1 MLLLQQ
7 RKNLMGRSSCSVNI
21 GREFL
26 TLAEQSFWT
35 RRVDGTLNPDLGRP
49 SARTKKY
56 RGGDMQVKI

>member
-7 RKNLMGRSSCSVNI
+7 GTIMEKSSCSVNI